1 MTAASAAA
9 AMETPVDIPAVA
21 VEDVEGFAISG
32 KQEPVTEEIIADF
45 CIRME
50 AAEIK
55 DTEETKGE
63 DTEGIGTRAAA
74 AAAATAAAAAAAA
87 AASVSTG
94 KTTAHAPLAIDVGF
108 PMAMQAARAAA
119 VAVGRVVVMV
129 DGQAAV
135 AVAVVA
141 ADPKSATTGNA
152 EAAHMVTNAASS
164 IPVPAAAPR
173 MAAWK
178 PARAATNFFNSC
190 HLSVLFVDFLLACLS
205 PPAAEKEKEKVNK
218 VQKK

>member
-9 AMETPVDIPAVA
+9 AADMETPVDIPAVA
-21 VEDVEGFAISG
+21 VEDDVGFAISG
-32 KQEPVTEEIIADF
+32 KQEPVTEEIVADF

-74 AAAATAAAAAAAA
+74 AAMEAAAAAAVAA

-119 VAVGRVVVMV
+119 
-129 DGQAAV
+129 
-135 AVAVVA
+135 AVVA

-164 IPVPAAAPR
+164 IPVLAAAPR

-205 PPAAEKEKEKVNK
+205 PPAAEK
-218 VQKK
+218 KKKKLIKFKK